1 MEKEEAT
8 INNNKNQIIII
19 VALVES
25 GFKLIFI
32 TSNHFQYIKGI
43 KDQDIISYPFSSRFT
58 YSNE

>member
-8 INNNKNQIIII
+8 INNNKNEI

-32 TSNHFQYIKGI
+32 TSIHFPYIKGI
-43 KDQDIISYPFSSRFT
+43 KDQDIISYPNRSRIT
-58 YSNE
+58 